1 MSKCQS
7 VTRAVAIET
16 VDGQYIQGAVVYES
30 VDGITLQQTDGK
42 TRRINRDQ
50 IEFQTRSNKSLMPE
64 GLLDQATPLDLA
76 DLYQFLS
83 R

>member
-1 MSKCQS
+1 MPERY
-7 VTRAVAIET
+7 RAVAIET